1 MSGLIKRTLT
11 VKNYDLQGSSD
22 LDVLYS
28 MVRCEDE
35 EGDTVHFKQVVMLD
49 YLRRH
54 GAMNTETPRVWYYK
68 HLNKRSIILIAIE
81 KSNGKIEYDIDQ
93 VRRVAKSTILKGIVY
108 GVAAVPAGVIIA
120 TATYGFGLLFIPY
133 ALYLSY
139 RNIFKFPKMLRRQTL
154 VNDLAAHG
162 VVVR

>member
-1 MSGLIKRTLT
+1 MSELIKKTLT

-22 LDVLYS
+22 LDAHYS

-35 EGDTVHFKQVVMLD
+35 EGDAVHFKQVAMLN
-49 YLRRH
+49 YLKRH
-54 GAMNTETPRVWYYK
+54 SAMNTDAPCTWYYN
-68 HLNKRSIILIAIE
+68 HLNKKSIILIAVG
-81 KSNGKIEYDIDQ
+81 KANGKVEYDIDQ
-93 VRRVAKSTILKGIVY
+93 MRRVAKSTILKGFVY
-108 GVAAVPAGVIIA
+108 GVLAVPAGVIIA

-133 ALYLSY
+133 GLYLSY
-139 RNIFKFPKMLRRQTL
+139 RNIFKFPKMLCRQTL